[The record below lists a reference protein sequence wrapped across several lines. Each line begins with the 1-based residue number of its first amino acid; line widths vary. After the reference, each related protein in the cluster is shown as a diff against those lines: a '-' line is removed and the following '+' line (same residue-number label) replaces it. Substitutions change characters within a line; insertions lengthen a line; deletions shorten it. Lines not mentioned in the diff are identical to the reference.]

1 MATTQVSRRASLPL
15 TERDV
20 ADIAKLRGSRVELA
34 ALESL
39 VNVDLSN
46 SSEAQVLH
54 AVLEAGLRAVREQA
68 DEQGYAA
75 LAEEQ
80 RATRQLR
87 QAVARRRR
95 RQWSDEE

>member
-1 MATTQVSRRASLPL
+1 MAGTQIRRASLPL

-20 ADIAKLRGSRVELA
+20 ADLATLRGSAAELA

-39 VNVDLSN
+39 VNVDLTN
-46 SSEAQVLH
+46 SSEAKVLH
-54 AVLEAGLRAVREQA
+54 AVLEAGLRAVREHV
-68 DEQGYAA
+68 DEHGYAA

-80 RATRQLR
+80 RATREQR

-95 RQWSDEE
+95 PQWAAEE